1 MSCEPN
7 FPDEIP
13 FDCALEIVR
22 AISSGGVPGDGSLAV
37 KGLWVAGSLIKKF
50 GPPADS
56 VTLSVDDVESCER
69 NLAYAESVA
78 SIPPAVWMMLLNIL
92 LKWLEGKLSK

>member
-1 MSCEPN
+1 MACEPN

-22 AISSGGVPGDGSLAV
+22 SIAGGGVPGDGTLAV
-37 KGLWVAGSLIKKF
+37 KGLWVAGAIVKKF
-50 GPPADS
+50 GPPPEE
-56 VTLSVDDVESCER
+56 VTLAADDVQSCER
-69 NLAYAESVA
+69 NLAYAEDVA

-92 LKWLEGKLSK
+92 LKWLEGKLSR